1 MIKFNGLD
9 GMRSFACIGFVAMH
23 VRGNLHV
30 RPSFNM
36 LIDNVLDCA
45 GDFVLLF
52 MMISAFSLCCGYWLQ
67 RDAGVLF
74 TSSAWKTTS
83 TALEFLMWYRIAI
96 ISVVAFVF
104 FACG

>member
-52 MMISAFSLCCGYWLQ
+52 MMISAFFSFFLTFC
-67 RDAGVLF
+67 RRFVLF
-74 TSSAWKTTS
+74 IGLLIPEIVLLYYFS
-83 TALEFLMWYRIAI
+83 Y
-96 ISVVAFVF
+96 
-104 FACG
+104 